1 MLVINHS
8 VGSTYGSNLCIQKIL
23 SEYNEMKFMKK
34 VYVMIF
40 QMLMNRLHREG
51 VQMLSISELQFLNR
65 HMSPTQIDK
74 EVDVESLKTSWE
86 SEKQSLL
93 SAIQSL
99 KDLLAQTHKLRGLE
113 KV

>member
-1 MLVINHS
+1 
-8 VGSTYGSNLCIQKIL
+8 
-23 SEYNEMKFMKK
+23 
-34 VYVMIF
+34 MIIKSKQPLF
-40 QMLMNRLHREG
+40 QILMNRLHMEG

-74 EVDVESLKTSWE
+74 EVDVESLKTSMV

-99 KDLLAQTHKLRGLE
+99 KDLLAQTHNLRGLE
-113 KV
+113 KEDFKELSYKRLQILKSIPFHLNRICGNG